1 VTKNLKVG
9 LLATGVVV
17 LAAGGALAVRE
28 ALKKGDVAA
37 AVAPTPSVQPSGGAQ
52 DSAGVAAPAPQ
63 PAVPSDSAPTAQTG
77 SADIMQAAHTA
88 FFSCHAPFDL
98 PAPPD
103 GATASK
109 EEMVAAHRAASA
121 YNDNMNHYL
130 DCLQSKSDSLES
142 QYRGTASAQ
151 DLAQIESLHTGMHN
165 AAIDRLQ
172 SNVQRFNKELVKFKA
187 SRSPP
192 G

>member
-9 LLATGVVV
+9 LLAAGIVA
-17 LAAGGALAVRE
+17 LAAGGAFAVRQ
-28 ALKKGDVAA
+28 ALRKSDVA
-37 AVAPTPSVQPSGGAQ
+37 AVAPTPPVQPSGGAQ
-52 DSAGVAAPAPQ
+52 DSAAGLAAPTPQ
-63 PAVPSDSAPTAQTG
+63 PAAPSGSAPAAQSG
-77 SADIMQAAHTA
+77 SPELLQAAHTA

-98 PAPPD
+98 PLPPD

-109 EEMVAAHRAASA
+109 EEMVAAHRATST

-151 DLAQIESLHTGMHN
+151 DLAQIESLHTEMHN

-172 SNVQRFNKELVKFKA
+172 ANVQRFNKELNKFKA